1 MVGLT
6 AVATALQ
13 CVLTDRS
20 INMLSAS
27 YTAPPGAG
35 PVLPRART
43 FFAGAL
49 IKTAALFL
57 AMLAV
62 GAAVDTAREAGEGE
76 EGGGYG
82 KRRRE
87 GVGYGGGG
95 GGATG
100 RAAGGAGGTTPM
112 TTATVPASTRAH
124 PQPTGP
130 VVV

>member
-13 CVLTDRS
+13 CVLTDRA
-20 INMLSAS
+20 INMLSAAYS
-27 YTAPPGAG
+27 APPGAG

-49 IKTAALFL
+49 MKTAAMFL
-57 AMLAV
+57 ALLAI
-62 GAAVDTAREAGEGE
+62 GAAVDTAQAEGDEGGAYGKRRAEA
-76 EGGGYG
+76 GGGYG
-82 KRRRE
+82 PA
-87 GVGYGGGG
+87 
-95 GGATG
+95 GATG
-100 RAAGGAGGTTPM
+100 RVAGGPTTPM
-112 TTATVPASTRAH
+112 STATVPGGTRAH